1 MPAGRAVPDA
11 PQGADGLHFRRM
23 HLSHRRN
30 GDILEVELAGSWRGS
45 ELPAIDAAI
54 SGLPMSGVDSVRVT
68 VPPELDM
75 DLAGAWRL
83 RDWLDSAQRSGTR
96 VEFQGER
103 PSQVELIDA
112 TVSGRVRAVPPTSS
126 ESFFEPVSA
135 LGRHVT
141 RRWVSLLLALDFVG
155 RITLTWLR
163 AITSWRRLRP
173 ISVARHVYETGLTA
187 IPIVSLIAFL
197 ITVIIAYIAAQYM
210 RSYGAE
216 IYVVDLITI
225 SVLRELAVLL
235 TAIIVAGRSGSAFAA
250 EIGAMKLNEEVDALH
265 AIGVQPYEVLVLPR
279 VIGLVIALPLLAV
292 AADIVGLTGGALL
305 CRWLLDMPL
314 VLFLER
320 AQDAIA
326 PTTFWVGIMK
336 APVFAVLIALTGTY
350 RGLQVRGSSRE
361 LGRLTTT
368 AVVQSIFLVL
378 FADAL
383 FAVAFWLLDI

>member
-1 MPAGRAVPDA
+1 
-11 PQGADGLHFRRM
+11 M
-23 HLSHRRN
+23 HLSQRRD
-30 GDILEVELAGSWRGS
+30 GDILEVELAGSWRGK

-54 SGLPMSGVDSVRVT
+54 ADLPSSGAHSLRVT
-68 VPPELDM
+68 VPADLDM

-83 RDWLDSAQRSGTR
+83 RDWLDSARKSGTS
-96 VEFQGER
+96 VELLGER
-103 PSQVELIDA
+103 PGQVELIDA
-112 TVSGRVRAVPPTSS
+112 TLAGKVRAVPPTSS
-126 ESFFEPVSA
+126 ESAFEPVSA

-141 RRWVSLLLALDFVG
+141 RRWESVKLALDFVG
-155 RITLTWLR
+155 RITLTWLS

-210 RSYGAE
+210 RAYGAE

-279 VIGLVIALPLLAV
+279 VIGLVIALPLLTV
-292 AADIVGLTGGALL
+292 AADLVGLTGGALL

-326 PTTFWVGIMK
+326 STTFWVGLIK

-350 RGLQVRGSSRE
+350 RGLQVRDSSRE

-378 FADAL
+378 LADAL
-383 FAVAFWLLDI
+383 FAVAFWMLDV

>member
-1 MPAGRAVPDA
+1 MYLNTRR
-11 PQGADGLHFRRM
+11 DG
-23 HLSHRRN
+23 
-30 GDILEVELAGSWRGS
+30 DTVEAELAGTWRGS
-45 ELPAIDAAI
+45 DLPAIDTEIEGI
-54 SGLPMSGVDSVRVT
+54 SLSDAGTLRIT
-68 VPPELDM
+68 VPDELEM

-83 RDWLDSAQRSGTR
+83 REWLKSAEKAGVS
-96 VEFQGER
+96 VEFSGNEPGQLA
-103 PSQVELIDA
+103 LIDS
-112 TVSGRVRAVPPTSS
+112 TIEHKRTTPGSSS
-126 ESFFEPVSA
+126 ESEFQPVTR
-135 LGRHVT
+135 LGRLVL
-141 RRWVSLLLALDFVG
+141 RRWNSFLVALHFLG
-155 RITLTWLR
+155 HTTITWLR
-163 AITSWRRLRP
+163 ACTSWHRIRP
-173 ISVARHVYETGLTA
+173 TSITRHLYETGLTA

-210 RSYGAE
+210 REYGAE

-265 AIGVQPYEVLVLPR
+265 AIGVDPHEVLVLPR

-292 AADIVGLTGGALL
+292 VADLVGLTGGALL
-305 CRWLLDMPL
+305 CHWLLDMPL

-320 AQDAIA
+320 AQDSIA
-326 PTTFWVGIMK
+326 STTFWVGIMK
-336 APVFAVLIALTGTY
+336 APVFALLIALTGTY
-350 RGLQVRGSSRE
+350 RGLQVRDSSRE

-378 FADAL
+378 LADAL